1 LPIENLYNED
11 MLVQSMQAGNEES
24 FTILYRYYSP
34 KLYINILRLVHDPLS
49 AEEIV
54 QELFT
59 RIWQKRESKGIK
71 ENYTGYMYRIAQHL
85 VHDFFRKIK
94 HDKEL
99 LERFR
104 LIVEED
110 YEDIEEA
117 LQLKESSA
125 IFQKAIEHL
134 SPQQKKVYN
143 LVRIEGCTYRKAAE
157 IMGISPLTVKEYL
170 ATTKKSI
177 QNYLLNNM
185 DNSIELVFFVIT
197 CKILS

>member
-1 LPIENLYNED
+1 MLIENLYNEAI
-11 MLVQSMQAGNEES
+11 LVQAMQTGNEEA
-24 FTILYRYYSP
+24 FTTLYKYYSP
-34 KLYINILRLVHDPLS
+34 QLYMNILRLVHDPLS

-71 ENYTGYMYRIAQHL
+71 ENYTGYMYRSAQNL
-85 VHDFFRKIK
+85 VHDFFRKMK
-94 HDKEL
+94 HDREL

-110 YEDIEEA
+110 YEYIQEA

-125 IFQKAIEHL
+125 ILEKAIEQL
-134 SPQQKKVYN
+134 SPQQKKVYK

-170 ATTKKSI
+170 VTTKKAI

-185 DNSIELVFFVIT
+185 DNSIELVFFVLT
-197 CKILS
+197 CKILY